1 MLKLLK
7 LQSCLVHSFIDAK
20 ILKVAG
26 IKHVI
31 RSESL
36 KKRVLKIIIQISLY
50 RLETEA

>member
-31 RSESL
+31 SSESL
-36 KKRVLKIIIQISLY
+36 KKRVLKNNYTDLSV
-50 RLETEA
+50 